1 MQVNLP
7 LDSLTKKQLLRL
19 IYVTMKEDNMALN
32 EAIQN
37 LTNEVSTQ
45 LQQTADAIAQL
56 RSTVE
61 SLEINKVQMAELKA
75 QLSAVEEQNDAA
87 AASIQA
93 QADALAADN
102 PVDEPAPEPEPEP
115 EPAPEPEPEPE
126 PEVVPEEGEFVVV
139 DGVEPAVEGE
149 VQTIDGNDA

>member
-7 LDSLTKKQLLRL
+7 LDDLTKKQLLRL
-19 IYVTMKEDNMALN
+19 IYVTMKEDNMALQ

-37 LTNEVSTQ
+37 LTSEVSTQ
-45 LQQTADAIAQL
+45 LKQTADAIAQL
-56 RSTVE
+56 RSSVE

-102 PVDEPAPEPEPEP
+102 PADEPD
-115 EPAPEPEPEPE
+115 PEPEPEPE
-126 PEVVPEEGEFVVV
+126 PEVEPEQGEFVVV

>member
-37 LTNEVSTQ
+37 LTKEVSTQ

-75 QLSAVEEQNDAA
+75 QLSAVEEQNTAA

-102 PVDEPAPEPEPEP
+102 PVVEPAPEPEPEP

-126 PEVVPEEGEFVVV
+126 VVPEEGEFVII

>member
-61 SLEINKVQMAELKA
+61 SLEINKVQMAELRA
-75 QLSAVEEQNDAA
+75 QLSAVEEQNAAA

-102 PVDEPAPEPEPEP
+102 PVVEPAPEPEPEP
-115 EPAPEPEPEPE
+115 EPEPAPE

>member
-61 SLEINKVQMAELKA
+61 SLEINKVQMAELRA
-75 QLSAVEEQNDAA
+75 QLSAVEEQNTAA

-102 PVDEPAPEPEPEP
+102 PVVEPAPEPEPEP

-139 DGVEPAVEGE
+139 DGVEPVVEGE

>member
-37 LTNEVSTQ
+37 LTKEVSTQ

>member
-1 MQVNLP
+1 
-7 LDSLTKKQLLRL
+7 
-19 IYVTMKEDNMALN
+19 MALN

-37 LTNEVSTQ
+37 LTNEVSIQ

-75 QLSAVEEQNDAA
+75 QLSAVEEQNAAA

-102 PVDEPAPEPEPEP
+102 PVVEPAPEPEPEP
-115 EPAPEPEPEPE
+115 EPAPE

>member
-37 LTNEVSTQ
+37 LTNEVSIQ

-61 SLEINKVQMAELKA
+61 SLEINKVQMAELRA

-102 PVDEPAPEPEPEP
+102 PVVEPAPEPEPEP
-115 EPAPEPEPEPE
+115 EPAPE

>member
-7 LDSLTKKQLLRL
+7 LDDLTKKQLLRL
-19 IYVTMKEDNMALN
+19 IYVTMKEDNMALQ

-37 LTNEVSTQ
+37 LTNEVAIQ

-56 RSTVE
+56 RSSVE
-61 SLEINKVQMAELKA
+61 SLEINKVQMTELKA
-75 QLSAVEEQNDAA
+75 QLSAVEEQNSAA

-102 PVDEPAPEPEPEP
+102 PADEPD
-115 EPAPEPEPEPE
+115 PE
-126 PEVVPEEGEFVVV
+126 PEVEPEQGESVVV